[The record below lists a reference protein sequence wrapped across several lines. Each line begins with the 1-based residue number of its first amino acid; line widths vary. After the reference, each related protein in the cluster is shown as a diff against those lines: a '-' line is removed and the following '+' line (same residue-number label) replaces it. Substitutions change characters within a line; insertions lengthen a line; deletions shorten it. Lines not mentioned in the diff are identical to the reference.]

1 MPEKDV
7 RVGEGAL
14 VDLIVERVVGMM
26 ERDEGVG
33 VGVGEDEP

>member
-1 MPEKDV
+1 MPEKAV

-14 VDLIVERVVGMM
+14 VDLIVERVVGMV

-33 VGVGEDEP
+33 VGEDEP

>member
-14 VDLIVERVVGMM
+14 VDLIVDRAVGKMERV
-26 ERDEGVG
+26 EEGE
-33 VGVGEDEP
+33 GEGEP

>member
-14 VDLIVERVVGMM
+14 VDLIVERDAKMS
-26 ERDEGVG
+26 R
-33 VGVGEDEP
+33 GEDEP